1 MNNENL
7 KKGNP
12 DTQFRSG
19 REAVENG
26 RKGGK
31 ASGVSRGFKSTLKR
45 KFRENPELYEEFA
58 DMLTNEALN
67 EKNLKAAEML
77 IDLMGESAQRE
88 SLSLRKEELKLKEKA
103 AENVPED
110 TSLCITIGY
119 GDETENENESAG

>member
-31 ASGVSRGFKSTLKR
+31 ASGISRSFRSAVKKR
-45 KFRENPELYEEFA
+45 LRDSPELFSEIIN
-58 DMLTNEALN
+58 MLITKTLDGD
-67 EKNLKAAEML
+67 LKALEVL
-77 IDLMGESAQRE
+77 IELAGESPKQMEIA
-88 SLSLRKEELKLKEKA
+88 LKKKELKLKEEA
-103 AENVPED
+103 AKGSASGEQELPALLSALESED
-110 TSLCITIGY
+110 
-119 GDETENENESAG
+119 GDCK

>member
-1 MNNENL
+1 MNEKNL

-31 ASGVSRGFKSTLKR
+31 ASGVSRSFKSTLKR
-45 KFRENPELYEEFA
+45 KFRENPELYEEFV

-77 IDLMGESAQRE
+77 IDLMCESVQRE

-103 AENVPED
+103 VNNSPAD
-110 TSLCITIGY
+110 SSLHITIDY
-119 GDETENENESAG
+119 GDENGSESTS